1 MAGRIRDS
9 DIALVRERS
18 PIAEVVGATVTLRS
32 AGGGR
37 LKGLCP
43 FHDEKTP
50 SFSVNPSL
58 GLYHC
63 FGCGVSGDVI
73 TFVRE
78 TEALS
83 FSEAVEQLASRS
95 GVTLVYEQGGAAPG
109 RSGGA
114 RQRLVEAHRAAAQFY
129 VEQLASPDAALG
141 RQFLAERGFDE
152 SAWAHFGV
160 GYAPASWEALV
171 RHLTGRGFSNEELLA
186 GGLASQGRRGAVDRF
201 RGRLVWPIRERA
213 GDVIGF
219 GARRLRDDD
228 DGPKYLNTPETPLY
242 HKSTVLYG
250 LDLARKDIALRHQAV
265 VVEGY
270 TDVMACHLAGVTTA
284 VATCGTAFGPDHI
297 NVLRLMLMDQDEFRG
312 EVIYTFDGDEAGQ
325 KAALRAFA
333 EDQRFVAQTFVAV
346 GPDGMDPC
354 DLRLARGDAAVRD
367 LVAGREPLFTFV
379 IRSTLTRYNLDTPEG
394 RVQALAAAAPVVA
407 GIRDRALRPEYA
419 RRLAGWLGMDVDS
432 VVARVGELEGRAV
445 ARGRGAPPRGRSE
458 PGRRD
463 ESAQNAPAPATG
475 MVPAGSASGPAA
487 GSIIGSAPG
496 DPMAAA
502 VEREALKIAL
512 QLPGLAGPSFDA
524 RPPEQFVVPGYRAI
538 REAVAAAGGTV
549 AGAALARAETGGW
562 VRAVLT
568 QVGTDDA
575 RRLVSEL
582 ALEPLPLAGEPD
594 ERYTDMILA
603 RLEELAVTRE
613 IVEMKS
619 RLERTNPL
627 EAPGYQALSTSL
639 FRLEG
644 RKRSLRAR
652 ALGER

>member
-83 FSEAVEQLASRS
+83 FSEAVEQLATRA
-95 GVTLVYEQGGAAPG
+95 GITLTYEQGGAAAG
-109 RSGGA
+109 RAGGG
-114 RQRLVEAHRAAAQFY
+114 RQRLVEAHRAAAEY
-129 VEQLASPDAALG
+129 YAEQLALPDAEVG
-141 RQFLAERGFDE
+141 RRFLAERGFDE
-152 SAWAHFGV
+152 PSWAHFGV
-160 GYAPASWEALV
+160 GYAPASWDALV
-171 RHLTGRGFSNEELLA
+171 RHLTGRGFTAEELLT
-186 GGLASQGRRGAVDRF
+186 GGLASQGRRGPVDRF

-219 GARRLRDDD
+219 GARRLRADD

-242 HKSTVLYG
+242 RKSTVLYG

-270 TDVMACHLAGVTTA
+270 TDVMACHLAGITTA

-325 KAALRAFA
+325 KAALRAFS

-346 GPDGMDPC
+346 DPDGRDPC
-354 DLRLARGDAAVRD
+354 DLRLAKGDAAVRD
-367 LVAGREPLFTFV
+367 LVASREPLFTFA
-379 IRSTLTRYNLDTPEG
+379 IRSVLDRYDLNTPEG
-394 RVQALAAAAPVVA
+394 RVQGLTAAAPIVA

-419 RRLAGWLGMDVDS
+419 RRLAGWLGMDVDA
-432 VVARVGELEGRAV
+432 VVARVGEIGRRPNDRNRAV
-445 ARGRGAPPRGRSE
+445 TSRAGADQHRSSPAAE
-458 PGRRD
+458 
-463 ESAQNAPAPATG
+463 PAPAR
-475 MVPAGSASGPAA
+475 SGPVIDLTAY
-487 GSIIGSAPG
+487 
-496 DPMAAA
+496 DPTAAA

-512 QLPGLAGPSFDA
+512 QLPGLAGPAFDA
-524 RPPEQFVVPGYRAI
+524 CAPENFVVPDYRMI
-538 REAVAAAGGTV
+538 RQAVAAAGGTA
-549 AGAALARAETGGW
+549 AGAALARANPGGW
-562 VRAVLT
+562 VRAVLDSA
-568 QVGTDDA
+568 GTDDA
-575 RRLVSEL
+575 RRLVSDL
-582 ALEPLPLAGEPD
+582 AHEPPLLTGEPD

-603 RLEELAVTRE
+603 RLEELSVTRE

-627 EAPGYQALSTSL
+627 ESSGYHALSTSL